1 MEFAELTWTYH
12 YMDYLG
18 GAHQYTRLQI
28 QVGGV
33 GRTTWGGTHQYTRL
47 QIQVGGVGR
56 TTWGGTHQYTRL
68 QIQVGSEGRRDKE
81 DYINMLDCRYRYR
94 KGWED

>member
-18 GAHQYTRLQI
+18 GA
-28 QVGGV
+28 
-33 GRTTWGGTHQYTRL
+33 HQYTRL